1 MHFTTAALVASLALV
16 APIAAQSSLFPAC
29 IQSCTQEFATSSWC
43 NGDET
48 GEDLANC
55 TCQSLNGS
63 LLLDC
68 MHKCSPEDQGEYAKT
83 IQGKCRDVIFPDA
96 VISDDDSSS
105 NSDDSNSSTT
115 TGAGGSSE
123 ATTTTEDG
131 QPSQTSEE
139 GAASDTG
146 AAMGL
151 EVPAAL
157 AAGGLFAAFLL

>member
-1 MHFTTAALVASLALV
+1 MHFTAALVASLAIV
-16 APIAAQSSLFPAC
+16 APIAAQSSRFPAC
-29 IQSCTQEFATSSWC
+29 IQSCTKEFATSSWC
-43 NGDET
+43 DGDEK

-96 VISDDDSSS
+96 VIS
-105 NSDDSNSSTT
+105 NDDSNSSTT
-115 TGAGGSSE
+115 TTGGGGSSE
-123 ATTTTEDG
+123 ATTTTGDG

-139 GAASDTG
+139 AAASDSGG

-151 EVPAAL
+151 DVPAAL